1 MPSIGTT
8 LICTPHYNEHLVKPC
23 LGMYGMVDIG
33 SIPSS
38 HVEAVNHKGKTV
50 SLTSNQGSL
59 GKSSSTNETLCRQKK
74 RIERELEVG
83 DAVYLK
89 LQPYRQTSVAV
100 RKCFQLSS
108 RYYGP

>member
-1 MPSIGTT
+1 MPT
-8 LICTPHYNEHLVKPC
+8 
-23 LGMYGMVDIG
+23 
-33 SIPSS
+33 
-38 HVEAVNHKGKTV
+38 
-50 SLTSNQGSL
+50 
-59 GKSSSTNETLCRQKK
+59 KK

-100 RKCFQLSS
+100 RKYFQLSS